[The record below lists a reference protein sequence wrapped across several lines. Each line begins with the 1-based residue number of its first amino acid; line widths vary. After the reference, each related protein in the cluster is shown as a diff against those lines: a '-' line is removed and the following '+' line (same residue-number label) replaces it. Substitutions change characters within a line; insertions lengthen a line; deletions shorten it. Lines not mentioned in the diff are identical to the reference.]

1 MAVNKV
7 VCSGWGTLLDLTSDT
22 ITSDMMFSG
31 YTAHAASGEVIN
43 GTLDILDLTW
53 DDLSSSKYNGD
64 DTPYAPIVGR
74 VPNKIMIGSRVLI
87 SLLDDTAS
95 SGVVIAGITFHHK
108 SGVKQRGTRTLSD
121 LTWNQY
127 SNIVN

>member
-43 GTLDILDLTW
+43 GSLDILDLTW
-53 DDLSSSKYNGD
+53 NDLSSSKYNGD
-64 DTPYAPIVGR
+64 DTPSAPVAGR

-95 SGVVIAGITFHHK
+95 SDVVIAGVKFHHK
-108 SGVKQRGTRTLSD
+108 SGIEQRGTRTLSD

-127 SNIVN
+127 NSITN